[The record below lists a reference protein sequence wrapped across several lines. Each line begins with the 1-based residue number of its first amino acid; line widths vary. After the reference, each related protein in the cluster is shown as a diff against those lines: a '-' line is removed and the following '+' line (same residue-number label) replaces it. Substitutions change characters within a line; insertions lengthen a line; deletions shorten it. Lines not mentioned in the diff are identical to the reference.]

1 MNIEIDIIKGIPVEQ
16 INKFE
21 DKVVYNT
28 AVFTREYVKG
38 RNAYPYRTGELRRQ
52 EVASPILG
60 SNQSYSLEA
69 GVSYGKTVYNYT
81 NVKWTNPS
89 TLPQWYYTAFRQ
101 KGAVLLTD
109 AVLKAKKE
117 I

>member
-1 MNIEIDIIKGIPVEQ
+1 MNVEVKVIKGIPTQQ

-21 DKVVYNT
+21 DRVVYNT
-28 AVFTREYVKG
+28 AVATREYVKG
-38 RNAYPYRTGELRRQ
+38 RNGYPYRTGELRRS

-60 SNQSYSLEA
+60 SNKEYSLSG
-69 GVSYGKTVYNYT
+69 GVGYAKTVYNYT

-89 TLPQWYYTAFRQ
+89 TIPQWYYNTFRQ
-101 KGAVLLTD
+101 KGALLLTN
-109 AVLKAKKE
+109 AVLKAKGE